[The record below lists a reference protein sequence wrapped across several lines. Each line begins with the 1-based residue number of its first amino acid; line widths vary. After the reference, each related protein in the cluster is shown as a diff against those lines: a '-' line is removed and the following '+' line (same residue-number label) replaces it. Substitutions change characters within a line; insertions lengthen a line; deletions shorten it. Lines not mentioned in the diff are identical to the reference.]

1 VTTSAASDPNR
12 IGLTTVPG
20 RGTVRDVVSQVASAI
35 QRGDLRLGDRLP
47 VERAIAEQLGV
58 SRMTVRKGLNRLH
71 EAGLIEARSGQG
83 RNSGTFVTSEAVP
96 LVLLATPATVEFDK
110 ISDALQAR
118 RILEP
123 QVAQLA
129 GAAANDEDLR
139 GLRQILYEQI
149 RAGDDVQRV
158 RDLDA
163 SFHIG
168 IARATHNEVV
178 VALVQALLER
188 LELSRNPP
196 DGDADDEARATIDMH
211 QATIDAIASRDPR
224 RIESTMRSHLGMLE
238 GRWEAF
244 TGRAMPPW
252 PTPLVGE

>member
-1 VTTSAASDPNR
+1 VTTSAASDPSR
-12 IGLTTVPG
+12 IGLTAVPG
-20 RGTVRDVVSQVASAI
+20 RGTVRDVVCQVASAI
-35 QRGDLRLGDRLP
+35 QRGELRLGDRLP
-47 VERAIAEQLGV
+47 VERTIAEQLGV
-58 SRMTVRKGLNRLH
+58 SRMTVRKGLNRLR

-96 LVLLATPATVEFDK
+96 LELLATPATVAFDQ

-129 GAAANDEDLR
+129 GVAATDEDLR

-158 RDLDA
+158 RELDP

-196 DGDADDEARATIDMH
+196 GGGADEARATIDMH

-224 RIESTMRSHLGMLE
+224 RIEATMRSHLGMLE
-238 GRWEAF
+238 YTWETF

-252 PTPLVGE
+252 PAPAVDE